1 MLLAWDL
8 VLFLRGLFTLIFEI
22 GSLGGIK
29 LASCAGIHLNVYPLL
44 CYCASITAGLE
55 GARGEAWNPQMTLGQ
70 WGKKEGG
77 RGMELRLLD

>member
-29 LASCAGIHLNVYPLL
+29 LASCAGIVNIHLNVYPLL
-44 CYCASITAGLE
+44 CYCAALLQALRVPE
-55 GARGEAWNPQMTLGQ
+55 VRLGIL
-70 WGKKEGG
+70 K
-77 RGMELRLLD
+77 